1 MSRVSGGDT
10 KPELI
15 VRRLVHGMGYRFRL
29 HVAGLPGKPD
39 MVLARHRKVI
49 FIHGCFWHGHEGCKR
64 SKRPTTNVEFW
75 NHKIDKNIERDKKN
89 LAALEELGWKSLI
102 VWECQTKKVEPL
114 IEILSNFLCDS
125 LNSKGEGNA
134 ETIKTF

>member
-1 MSRVSGGDT
+1 MLY
-10 KPELI
+10 E
-15 VRRLVHGMGYRFRL
+15 
-29 HVAGLPGKPD
+29 
-39 MVLARHRKVI
+39 VI
-49 FIHGCFWHGHEGCKR
+49 
-64 SKRPTTNVEFW
+64 T
-75 NHKIDKNIERDKKN
+75 HKIDKNIERDKKN